1 MRTIFFLK
9 KSKLAAAIG
18 HLPYKAL
25 HSCRYFNIYYWRI
38 NPETKSGDAGIK
50 TPTFQIYEAI
60 NNTTIEITSFYK
72 LFICT

>member
-1 MRTIFFLK
+1 MDLASPARKVFLHQFAYAHDFFLK

-50 TPTFQIYEAI
+50 TPTF
-60 NNTTIEITSFYK
+60 
-72 LFICT
+72 